1 MSTTANNLTNVWASF
16 EALEQLPQ
24 LLELVQSQPEIGE
37 RLAQAELANPTDKP
51 RALAAL
57 LMQAEV
63 LLRKGEGKSAV
74 LVLGKAL
81 GLQEWMGQEFSALT
95 LAMLAEAQVL
105 WGHSRKAQQ
114 TAAKALE
121 RSDHAYTSSR
131 ANWAMFKATGE
142 LNWLEKARAEALG
155 FPNWQSHLLNI
166 DD

>member
-1 MSTTANNLTNVWASF
+1 MSVNLNKLTESWASF

-24 LLELVQSQPEIGE
+24 LLELVHSHPEIGE
-37 RLAQAELANPTDKP
+37 RLAQAELENPTDKP

-57 LMQAEV
+57 LIQAEV
-63 LLRKGEGKSAV
+63 LLRRGEGKAAV

-81 GLQEWMGQEFSALT
+81 GLQEWMGLEFSGLT

-131 ANWAMFKATGE
+131 ANWAMFKATGDVT
-142 LNWLEKARAEALG
+142 WLEQARSRVVSLPY
-155 FPNWQSHLLNI
+155 PNWQRILT
-166 DD
+166 